1 MLAIRFCL
9 TQCLC
14 SSLRASPKPDI
25 ANKVNP
31 TKNCVIKCDQN
42 IWRKIM
48 RSLSGGKRFGFLG
61 PMHLRSASSR
71 RRLTSTAQFQTLPA
85 LNRLPGFLFVSTK
98 KRIQQG
104 TSMYLIY
111 VANLCWRDWRL
122 LLLFRFCSG
131 FPLKSLRVP
140 PGFILEKLYEFLL
153 ESLAKLNSL
162 ADNF

>member
-1 MLAIRFCL
+1 MQAIRFYL

-14 SSLRASPKPDI
+14 ASLRASLKPDI

-85 LNRLPGFLFVSTK
+85 LKRLPRVSTK
-98 KRIQQG
+98 SIQQI
-104 TSMYLIY
+104 TTTCAANWQLITGKH
-111 VANLCWRDWRL
+111 VSCTANLCRRDWRL

-140 PGFILEKLYEFLL
+140 PGFFL